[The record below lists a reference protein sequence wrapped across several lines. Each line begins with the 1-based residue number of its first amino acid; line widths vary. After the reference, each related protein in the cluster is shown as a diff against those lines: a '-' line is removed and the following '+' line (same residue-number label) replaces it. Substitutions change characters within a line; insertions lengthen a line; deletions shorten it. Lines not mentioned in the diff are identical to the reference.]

1 MPTAVQHGS
10 AVIVDGNTFQRKLLR
25 SILRTSGFIRVVEF
39 DKLEFGLDEAKRT
52 FPNFLFLDYDTAS
65 SSELLRGRP
74 DISKTYL
81 AEATY
86 LIFIME
92 NPTRYRVTSAIAH
105 GAHWIISRPFSTN
118 ALNARIQAAMNP
130 DQLDTST
137 PMVSSIKDNLA
148 LQTARIA
155 NRDLDPVSLSSVTSS
170 SRTIQQDDFFENDMF
185 DDYDEIFQR
194 KSGAEQSEKDKAKAD
209 ADTFLI

>member
-25 SILRTSGFIRVVEF
+25 SVLRTSGFIRVAEF

-52 FPNFLFLDYDTAS
+52 FPNFLFLDYNTAS

-81 AEATY
+81 GEATY

-118 ALNARIQAAMNP
+118 ALNARIRAVMNP
-130 DQLDTST
+130 DHLDTNAPVARSL
-137 PMVSSIKDNLA
+137 KDNQA
-148 LQTARIA
+148 QQAARIA
-155 NRDLDPVSLSSVTSS
+155 NRDLDPVSLTSITSS
-170 SRTIQQDDFFENDMF
+170 SRPIQQDDFFENDMF

-194 KSGAEQSEKDKAKAD
+194 RTTSGQSEKEKTKAEAD
-209 ADTFLI
+209 AFLI